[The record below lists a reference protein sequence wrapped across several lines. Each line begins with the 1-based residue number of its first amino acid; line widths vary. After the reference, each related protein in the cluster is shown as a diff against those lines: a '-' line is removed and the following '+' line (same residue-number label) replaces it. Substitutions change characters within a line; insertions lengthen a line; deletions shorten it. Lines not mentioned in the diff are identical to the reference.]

1 MFCIICIMVGFCK
14 TWFKKD
20 ASAPPPSI
28 PPKSAEPN
36 PPRPAEPNPPRPPLV
51 GLLVAG
57 AGLAAPC
64 AAPAVDLVVR

>member
-20 ASAPPPSI
+20 ASEPPPSI
-28 PPKSAEPN
+28 FPKSAEPN
-36 PPRPAEPNPPRPPLV
+36 PPRPPLAA
-51 GLLVAG
+51 LLAAG

-64 AAPAVDLVVR
+64 AAPAVDLVLR